1 MPRAF
6 WDLKVCTVPTVCLL
20 GPQVSFYVG
29 EQIVAFKKIIFFREG
44 SGKMLA

>member
-20 GPQVSFYVG
+20 GPQVSFHMG
-29 EQIVAFKKIIFFREG
+29 EQIVAFKNFFSEKVLERC
-44 SGKMLA
+44 